1 MEIESARELNQQINN
16 IKILYEEFLKT
27 VSRFVC
33 DDVEILVLDYMIERS
48 KEGELEFED
57 EKIAQ
62 VFKFDSKSVNAAFP
76 RLSKSKLIEIKERN
90 LGIIDEKTS
99 NQANMRMMD
108 RNSFKFPKK
117 KTVKFYRLN
126 PRMKKEF
133 PVLLEKLRK
142 IIEKDLR
149 YEYVCKVCKNNYKS
163 EEVVETNLRLE
174 PGKFICLD
182 SACRTY
188 LHELTEEETK
198 TSNAA
203 MTKII
208 QALNIMQN
216 RFDCIKDKEWPFKKK
231 TNNLKNENNQEQ
243 NHINGNNNGEG
254 REKFKV
260 ECEESNRESWEYK
273 IFKIHFL
280 EKYRRQFDYMQF
292 VDKTDK
298 KEKILKK
305 LEEGKN
311 KNLESGRK
319 KRITHDIILENRR
332 RFVEISD
339 LEYEKLYKKL
349 KK

>member
-1 MEIESARELNQQINN
+1 MEIENARELNQQINN
-16 IKILYEEFLKT
+16 VKILYEEFLKT

-62 VFKFDSKSVNAAFP
+62 IFKFDSKSLNAAFP

-90 LGIIDEKTS
+90 LGIIDERAS
-99 NQANMRMMD
+99 NQTNVRMMD
-108 RNSFKFPKK
+108 RNSLRFPKK
-117 KTVKFYRLN
+117 KTVKFYKLN

-149 YEYVCKVCKNNYKS
+149 YEYVCGVCKNNYKS
-163 EEVVETNLRLE
+163 EEVFETNPRLE
-174 PGKFICLD
+174 KGKFLCLD
-182 SACRTY
+182 SACRAY

-198 TSNAA
+198 TSKSA

-208 QALNIMQN
+208 QALNIMQD

-231 TNNLKNENNQEQ
+231 TNNLMNVNNQEQ
-243 NHINGNNNGEG
+243 NYNNGNIDGDG

-260 ECEESNRESWEYK
+260 EGEEINRESWEYK
-273 IFKIHFL
+273 MFKIHYF
-280 EKYRRQFDYMQF
+280 EKYRRQFDYVQF

-305 LEEGKN
+305 LEDGKN
-311 KNLESGRK
+311 KNLEDRRK
-319 KRITHDIILENRR
+319 KRLGHEIILENRR
-332 RFVEISD
+332 RFADISD